1 MSSREIFI
9 CLAVMFFLGYLVGR
23 QIERHCTKII
33 LDEIQTNLNDLL
45 NTMEKNKEKRM
56 KELDNLLAQDMD
68 KFWRD
73 WLEHEHKSKEDS
85 DD

>member
-1 MSSREIFI
+1 MSSKEIFI

-33 LDEIQTNLNDLL
+33 FDEIQNNLNELL
-45 NTMEKNKEKRM
+45 NTIEKNKEKRM

-68 KFWRD
+68 KFRRD
-73 WLEHEHKSKEDS
+73 LLEHEYKHKEES